1 MKRREGALV
10 KVANPF
16 KGWTQRFAFGLLI
29 AASVGLMLIGKADST
44 AVERLRVTVNDLV
57 APALSLV
64 AEPVATV
71 RNTVSQFD
79 SYSALQEEN
88 AQLRTQN
95 AELLRWQAA
104 ARALQAENKQLR
116 AFLDAANDPY
126 INTAVGRVIADN
138 RGAFA
143 HTLLVAAGLRD
154 GVSRNQAAMAPEG
167 LAGRVIEVGDRS
179 ARVLL
184 ITDINSRV
192 PVVLQSSRQRA
203 VLAGTNGQRLKLLYL
218 EADSPR
224 KVGEQVVTSGLGG
237 VFPPGLP
244 IGRIVEVEADA
255 VWVEPNLKSA
265 RLEHLRLLDYRVDDG
280 LVPKG
285 FEESLESVTLSTGQ
299 AVPGQ
304 DGPAD
309 AAANG
314 QRTVAPNRR

>member
-29 AASVGLMLIGKADST
+29 AASVGLMLVGKADSRL
-44 AVERLRVTVNDLV
+44 VERLRVNVNDMV

-64 AEPVATV
+64 SEPVATL
-71 RNTVSQFD
+71 RNTLSQFD
-79 SYSALQEEN
+79 SYKALQGEI
-88 AQLRTQN
+88 AQLRAQN
-95 AELLRWQAA
+95 EELLRWQAA
-104 ARALQAENKQLR
+104 ARALQSENMQLR

-126 INTAVGRVIADN
+126 INSAVGRVIADN

-154 GVSRNQAAMAPEG
+154 GVTRNQAAMAPEG
-167 LAGRVIEVGDRS
+167 LAGRVVEVGDRS

-184 ITDINSRV
+184 VTDINSRI

-224 KVGEQVVTSGLGG
+224 KIGERIVTSGLGG

-244 IGRIVEVEADA
+244 IGRIVEVTADA
-255 VWVEPNLKSA
+255 VWVEPELKSQ
-265 RLEHLRLLDYRVDDG
+265 RLEYLRLLDYRVDAS

-285 FEESLESVTLSTGQ
+285 FEESLETVTLSTGQ
-299 AVPGQ
+299 ET
-304 DGPAD
+304 
-309 AAANG
+309 AAEGVEAEETGSRENG
-314 QRTVAPNRR
+314 AIRQ